1 MDLDE
6 LSARLSSL
14 EEQRDIDARM
24 AAQQAFMDKYGSRM
38 SNNASLGS
46 VILNELNRRG
56 IDTSAADEAVQQI
69 IDQLRMEA
77 TMLLDTLK
85 DNMEQAS
92 ELVDKLDAVEESV
105 QAAADAT
112 GADVSLPSEEMAA
125 EAQGEVPPDQMP
137 PDQMPP
143 EQMPPEQ
150 MSPEQMPPEQ
160 MPPEQMPPEMMGGEV
175 PPDQM
180 PPEMMGGEMPPEQMP
195 PEMIMVPPQ
204 QVPSD
209 RRVKNIKG
217 ILSDVRAKRVKKDVS
232 FKVDPSI
239 LKGCRGE

>member
-92 ELVDKLDAVEESV
+92 ELVDKLDAVEDSV

-112 GADVSLPSEEMAA
+112 GADISLPSEEMAA
-125 EAQGEVPPDQMP
+125 EAQGGEI
-137 PDQMPP
+137 
-143 EQMPPEQ
+143 
-150 MSPEQMPPEQ
+150 
-160 MPPEQMPPEMMGGEV
+160 PPEMM
-175 PPDQM
+175 PPDM
-180 PPEMMGGEMPPEQMP
+180 AGGEMPPPEQM
-195 PEMIMVPPQ
+195 EMVPPN

-217 ILSDVRAKRVKKDVS
+217 ILSDIRAKRVKKDVS
-232 FKVDPSI
+232 FKIDPGI

>member
-85 DNMEQAS
+85 DNMEQAN

-112 GADVSLPSEEMAA
+112 GADISLPSEEMAA
-125 EAQGEVPPDQMP
+125 EAQGGEMP
-137 PDQMPP
+137 PP
-143 EQMPPEQ
+143 EQMPPD
-150 MSPEQMPPEQ
+150 MA
-160 MPPEQMPPEMMGGEV
+160 
-175 PPDQM
+175 
-180 PPEMMGGEMPPEQMP
+180 GGEMPPPEQM
-195 PEMIMVPPQ
+195 EMVPPN

-209 RRVKNIKG
+209 KRVKNIKG
-217 ILSDVRAKRVKKDVS
+217 ILSDIRAKRVKKDVS
-232 FKVDPSI
+232 FKIDPGI

>member
-92 ELVDKLDAVEESV
+92 ELVDKLDAVEDSV

-112 GADVSLPSEEMAA
+112 GADISLPSEEMAA
-125 EAQGEVPPDQMP
+125 EAQGGEIPPEMMP
-137 PDQMPP
+137 PDMAGGEMPPP
-143 EQMPPEQ
+143 EQMPP
-150 MSPEQMPPEQ
+150 
-160 MPPEQMPPEMMGGEV
+160 
-175 PPDQM
+175 DTT
-180 PPEMMGGEMPPEQMP
+180 GGEMPPPEQM
-195 PEMIMVPPQ
+195 EMVPPN

-232 FKVDPSI
+232 FKIDPGI

>member
-112 GADVSLPSEEMAA
+112 GADVALPSEEMAA
-125 EAQGEVPPDQMP
+125 EAQGEAPS
-137 PDQMPP
+137 DQMPP
-143 EQMPPEQ
+143 EQMP
-150 MSPEQMPPEQ
+150 PEQMPPEQ
-160 MPPEQMPPEMMGGEV
+160 MPPEQMPPEMMGGDI
-175 PPDQM
+175 PPEQM
-180 PPEMMGGEMPPEQMP
+180 PPEMMGGGIPPDQMIAVP
-195 PEMIMVPPQ
+195 PDQMMPPQ

>member
-14 EEQRDIDARM
+14 EEQRDIDARL

-92 ELVDKLDAVEESV
+92 ELVDKFDAVEESV

-112 GADVSLPSEEMAA
+112 GVDISLPSDEMTA
-125 EAQGEVPPDQMP
+125 EATGQQIPPDMAGGEMP
-137 PDQMPP
+137 PP
-143 EQMPPEQ
+143 EQMPP
-150 MSPEQMPPEQ
+150 
-160 MPPEQMPPEMMGGEV
+160 
-175 PPDQM
+175 
-180 PPEMMGGEMPPEQMP
+180 
-195 PEMIMVPPQ
+195 
-204 QVPSD
+204 VPSD

-232 FKVDPSI
+232 FNIDPNI
-239 LKGCRGE
+239 LKGCRGN

>member
-14 EEQRDIDARM
+14 EEQRDIDARL

-105 QAAADAT
+105 QAAANAT
-112 GADVSLPSEEMAA
+112 GADISLPSDEMTA
-125 EAQGEVPPDQMP
+125 EATGQQMP
-137 PDQMPP
+137 PDMASGEMPPP
-143 EQMPPEQ
+143 EQMPPDMAGGE
-150 MSPEQMPPEQ
+150 MPPPEQ
-160 MPPEQMPPEMMGGEV
+160 MPP
-175 PPDQM
+175 
-180 PPEMMGGEMPPEQMP
+180 
-195 PEMIMVPPQ
+195 
-204 QVPSD
+204 VPSD

-232 FKVDPSI
+232 FNIDPNI
-239 LKGCRGE
+239 LKGCRGN